1 MKYEFI
7 LIKRELRERME
18 MLVSIPNGEVMFPA
32 EIRGPYQ
39 KYQSNSTMEIVHFYM
54 QIGMS
59 KFR

>member
-1 MKYEFI
+1 
-7 LIKRELRERME
+7 ME
-18 MLVSIPNGEVMFPA
+18 MLVSIPNGEEIFLA

-39 KYQSNSTMEIVHFYM
+39 KYQFNSTMEIAHFYM

>member
-1 MKYEFI
+1 
-7 LIKRELRERME
+7 ME